1 MKKEPN
7 TDLLVEPGV
16 RLHDHKELKTK
27 KESSSTH
34 IKKDPKDLTKD
45 HKKEGVLF
53 VTSYPPRECGIAT
66 YSIDMIN
73 ALKEKFSSSFNIKI
87 CALESD
93 EKSYDYPS
101 EVKYVL
107 KTSLPDSYKDVADK
121 VNHDP
126 KISMVF
132 IQHEFGFFHEHEAS
146 LIEMMKTIQKP
157 IAVAFHTVLPNSDE
171 TRKAHV
177 KDIALHSKNIVVM
190 TENSG
195 NILINDYG
203 VPSEKILEIAHGTHL
218 VTHKWKSTLKTKYD
232 LQGRKVL
239 STFGLLSSGKGIETS
254 IDAMPAIVKEIP
266 GATFLVLGKT
276 HPEVQK
282 QEGEKYRESLEQKV
296 KDYGLE
302 DNVRFINRYLSLSD
316 LLDYLQL
323 TDLYLFTGLDPN
335 QAVSG
340 TFVYAMS
347 CACPIISTPIPHAK
361 ELLTKDT
368 GAIIDFN
375 DSVQLAKQAIRI
387 LSNDRLRRNLSLNT
401 LHKTVATAW
410 ENSAMK
416 HAMMFG
422 EMAGNGFEIQY
433 DLPKITLEHLYRMTT
448 KVGIIQ
454 FSKLNRP
461 DISSGYTLDDN
472 ARAMVATGMNYRLKG
487 KAKDL
492 RLIGKYLKFIS
503 MCQQPGGEFLNYLD
517 KNLQFT
523 EQNYVENLDDSNGRA
538 IWALGFIT
546 TLHKILPADLIAET
560 FNIINRALPHIRS
573 IHSTR
578 SMAFSIKGLYYYY
591 QNHKVA
597 GLKPIIKT
605 FAQRIKAM
613 YKHESGNGWNWF
625 ESYMTYGNSVIPEA
639 MLYAWRIT
647 GDEEYKNI
655 AYESFDF
662 LLSKIFNER
671 GIEVISNR
679 GWLKKGQ
686 KQAKY
691 GEQPIDVA
699 YTIMAL
705 SQFYKDSGNEKY
717 HNMMATAF
725 NWFLGHNRL
734 NQIVYNPSTGGCYDG
749 LEEVHVNLNQGA
761 ESLASYLMARFAM
774 EDAGEALRVKS

>member
-1 MKKEPN
+1 MKKKPN
-7 TDLLVEPGV
+7 INLPVESGVQMHDLKG
-16 RLHDHKELKTK
+16 RQTK
-27 KESSSTH
+27 SQSFNTLMKKKSMDSTTNQN
-34 IKKDPKDLTKD
+34 KA
-45 HKKEGVLF
+45 GVLF

-73 ALKEKFSSSFNIKI
+73 ALNDKFSSSFNISI

-93 EKSYDYPS
+93 EKGYDYPS
-101 EVKYVL
+101 EVKYIL
-107 KTSLPDSYKDVADK
+107 KTSLPDSYKEVAGK
-121 VNHDP
+121 INNDP
-126 KISMVF
+126 EISMVF

-146 LIEMMKTIQKP
+146 LIEMMDTIKKP

-171 TRKAHV
+171 KRKAHIR
-177 KDIALHSKNIVVM
+177 DIALHSKNIVVM
-190 TENSG
+190 TKSSG
-195 NILINDYG
+195 KILIKDYG
-203 VPSEKILEIAHGTHL
+203 VPSEKIIEIAHGTHL
-218 VTHKWKSTLKTKYD
+218 VTHKWKSTLKAKYN
-232 LQGRKVL
+232 LKGRKVL

-282 QEGEKYRESLEQKV
+282 REGEKYRESLEQKV

-302 DNVRFINRYLSLSD
+302 DNVRFVNHYLSLPE

-323 TDLYLFTGLDPN
+323 TDLYLFTGLDAN

-347 CACPIISTPIPHAK
+347 CACPIISTPMPHAK
-361 ELLTKDT
+361 ELLTKDV
-368 GAIIDFN
+368 GAIIDFK
-375 DSVQLAKQAIRI
+375 DSVQLAKQAVRI
-387 LSNDRLRRNLSLNT
+387 LSNDRLRRNLSINT
-401 LHKTVATAW
+401 LHKTVATSW

-422 EMAGNGFEIQY
+422 HMVGGDFEIQY
-433 DLPKITLEHLYRMTT
+433 DLPIITLEHLYRMTT

-472 ARAMVATGMNYRLKG
+472 ARAMVAAGMHYQVKG
-487 KAKDL
+487 KVRDL
-492 RLIGKYLKFIS
+492 NLIKKYIKFIS
-503 MCQQPGGEFLNYLD
+503 MCQQPGGDFLNYVD

-523 EQNYVENLDDSNGRA
+523 EQNQEVNLDDSNGRA

-546 TLHKILPADLIAET
+546 TLHEILPADLIAET
-560 FNIINRALPHIRS
+560 TNIIKRALPHIGS
-573 IHSTR
+573 MHSTR
-578 SMAFSIKGLYYYY
+578 AMAFSIKGLYYYY
-591 QNHKVA
+591 EAQKAAEVKPVIETLAKRTMAFYQHEA
-597 GLKPIIKT
+597 GKSWK
-605 FAQRIKAM
+605 
-613 YKHESGNGWNWF
+613 WF
-625 ESYMTYGNSVIPEA
+625 EDYMTYGNSIIPEA
-639 MLYAWRIT
+639 MLYAWHIT
-647 GDEEYKNI
+647 GDEEYKKV

-679 GWLKKGQ
+679 GWLKKGE

-705 SQFYKDSGNEKY
+705 AQFYEDSHNEDY
-717 HNMMATAF
+717 HDKMITAF

-734 NQIVYNPSTGGCYDG
+734 NQIVYNPCTGGCYDG
-749 LEEVHVNLNQGA
+749 LEEFHVNLNQGA

-774 EDAGEALRVKS
+774 DGII